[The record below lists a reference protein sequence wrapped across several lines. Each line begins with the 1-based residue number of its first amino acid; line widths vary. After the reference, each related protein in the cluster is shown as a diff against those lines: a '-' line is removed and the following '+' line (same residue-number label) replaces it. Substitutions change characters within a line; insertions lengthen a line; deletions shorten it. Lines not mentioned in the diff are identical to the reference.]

1 MDLIGVRAIGVDEV
15 HWQHCPHFLALV
27 YQIDAAR
34 KLSLWI
40 SWHWRKTLLR
50 LFRRFGP
57 WARRRSQALTTR
69 APVLS

>member
-1 MDLIGVRAIGVDEV
+1 VDLIGVRAIGVDEV

-50 LFRRFGP
+50 LFRRFG
-57 WARRRSQALTTR
+57 RSR
-69 APVLS
+69 AKSQVRNRSPV